1 MRDSDVLRGGTRWSR
16 ARDFLALE
24 RNIVMVSTA
33 MLLLALGENLWKKFL
48 PNYLL
53 ALGAPIRGV
62 GLLGTVEDLL
72 DGLYQYPGGWL
83 SDRFGR
89 RKALFGFIAI
99 ALVGY
104 ALYAIAP
111 TWMWIVAGL
120 VLVKAWSSMAS
131 PTLFAVVADAL
142 PKQRRAIGFTVQS
155 ILKRLPIAVAPIIG
169 GVLIARAG
177 LVSGMQALFGVTIVL
192 AIASLVAV
200 SRLRIERIHGE
211 PLTVRGVWSSFP
223 PSLRWLLV
231 SDVFIRTCE
240 ALVDVFL
247 VIYATSIVGISAPR
261 FGILIAVQMVTAM
274 LVYFP
279 AAALADRIGRKPI
292 VVATFLAFS
301 LFPLAVVVA
310 KSFGALMLAFVVGGL
325 RELGEPSRK
334 ALILDFAAPAVRG
347 RTVGLYYFVRS
358 VAIAPAAFIG
368 ALLWEKSP
376 MLPFITALLVGL
388 TGTLVFICTVSE
400 EESP

>member
-1 MRDSDVLRGGTRWSR
+1 MTDSDLLRGGTRWSR

-24 RNIVMVSTA
+24 RNIVIVSAA

-48 PNYLL
+48 PKYLL
-53 ALGAPIRGV
+53 ALGAPITGV
-62 GLLGTVEDLL
+62 GLLGSVEDLL

-89 RKALFGFIAI
+89 RTALFGFIAL

-104 ALYAIAP
+104 VIYGIAP

-142 PKQRRAIGFTVQS
+142 PKERRAIGFTVQS

-177 LVSGMQALFGVTIVL
+177 LVSGMRALFGVTIVL

-223 PSLRWLLV
+223 RSLRWLLV

-274 LVYFP
+274 LIYVP

-292 VVATFLAFS
+292 VVATFLAFA
-301 LFPLAVVVA
+301 LFPLAVLLA
-310 KSFGALMLAFVVGGL
+310 KSFAALMLAFIVGGL

-358 VAIAPAAFIG
+358 VAIAPAALIG

-376 MLPFITALLVGL
+376 VLPFLAALLVGL
-388 TGTLVFICTVSE
+388 TGTLLFMCTVTE
-400 EESP
+400 EKAP